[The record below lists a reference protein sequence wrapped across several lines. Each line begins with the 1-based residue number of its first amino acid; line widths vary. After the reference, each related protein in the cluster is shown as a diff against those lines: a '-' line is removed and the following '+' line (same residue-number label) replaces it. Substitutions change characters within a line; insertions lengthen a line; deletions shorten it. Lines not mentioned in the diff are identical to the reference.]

1 MLLKPQELIMS
12 RPASFGGL
20 GVHNVSM
27 KALAGLI
34 TTFLETACNAKYRE
48 SLYHSSLFRYHILE
62 DRSIPDPGMPPFYS
76 DKFFQIIKEVHN
88 DSPLNVSAMTQRQW
102 YRLLLEDNVTMEEKE
117 NGQRSYIGC
126 RVELGSP
133 NVDWETSWRLARLP
147 GLGSEHTSFLFK
159 LLHQILPTQERVAR
173 TSPTASSLCKVNN
186 CPGDM
191 VEDLPHALVHCSGN
205 LGAGDMIIQRSLT
218 IAPGKTVDELLQL
231 DLKVEDDD
239 EFTLVWWL
247 ASGFQ
252 AIWDLRKAGKRV
264 EPYMVRAQLE
274 AKVNLLRETRFT
286 AAVPKLEALL
296 LGWK

>member
-20 GVHNVSM
+20 GVHNVGI

-34 TTFLETACNAKYRE
+34 TTFLETACNTKYRE
-48 SLYHSSLFRYHILE
+48 SLYHSGLFRYHVLE

-76 DKFFQIIKEVHN
+76 AKFFQTIKQVHN
-88 DSPLNVSAMTQRQW
+88 DSPLNVSTMTQRQW

-126 RVELGSP
+126 RIELGSP

-147 GLGSEHTSFLFK
+147 GLGSELTSFLFK

-173 TSPTASSLCKVNN
+173 TSPTISSCSKVSN

-205 LGAGDMIIQRSLT
+205 LGVGNMIIQRSLT
-218 IAPGKTVDELLQL
+218 ISPGKTVDELLQL
-231 DLKVEDDD
+231 DFKVEEEN
-239 EFTLVWWL
+239 EFPLVWWL
-247 ASGFQ
+247 AAGFQ
-252 AIWDLRKAGKRV
+252 AIWDLRKAGKKV
-264 EPYMVRAQLE
+264 EPYLVRAQLE

-286 AAVPKLEALL
+286 GAVPKLKGLL